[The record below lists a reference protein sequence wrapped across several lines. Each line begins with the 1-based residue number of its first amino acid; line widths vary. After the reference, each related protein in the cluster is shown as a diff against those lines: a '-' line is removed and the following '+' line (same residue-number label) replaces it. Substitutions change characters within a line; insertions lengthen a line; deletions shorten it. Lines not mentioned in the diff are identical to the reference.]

1 MRSWAWASFW
11 ILSVVWGSSFMLIR
25 IGVEEIP
32 PSQLVF
38 IRCLIAAIGLN
49 LVMLMRGKR
58 LPTHWPYVRALLII
72 GVFNSAIPYLLIAVG
87 EQTITSS
94 LASVIQAVVPMFSL
108 LMAHFA
114 LPDEHITPNKV
125 MGLVL
130 GFAGV
135 LVLVLRPDETVD
147 ANNSLLGALAII
159 FASLSYAGA
168 TVFTRRTLIGRLE
181 PIVIAAGSFIP
192 ATLTAMVMM
201 LIEPALGGPGAID
214 IFALEPVVWGSAI
227 MLGLLN
233 TFVAYLFFYYIV
245 EQLGAFRASNVTYV
259 VPVVAIFLGWVF
271 LNEVPDL
278 RFGIGALLIFAGIAV
293 INVPLR
299 ALVRRAR
306 ARAAA

>member
-1 MRSWAWASFW
+1 
-11 ILSVVWGSSFMLIR
+11 
-25 IGVEEIP
+25 
-32 PSQLVF
+32 
-38 IRCLIAAIGLN
+38 
-49 LVMLMRGKR
+49 
-58 LPTHWPYVRALLII
+58 
-72 GVFNSAIPYLLIAVG
+72 
-87 EQTITSS
+87 
-94 LASVIQAVVPMFSL
+94 
-108 LMAHFA
+108 MAHFA